1 VVSPN
6 GAGSAS
12 LPYVLANLVQAGDTV
27 MLADGVYVVQNLA
40 VSQPNVTI
48 RAEHLPAAGAP
59 PKVWLDGSIP
69 YRYWSQPRS
78 GVWQHSYS
86 KDFCNTT
93 LLHMSCS
100 QLPVAYR
107 SDQVFKGNMSVPQ
120 TLSSSDLGSTL
131 PVFWVDTANRVLDVN
146 FDPGTNTTVT
156 DKETALVFN
165 SSASNSV
172 LEGVGVRKYAGND
185 SNASDLAIHQD
196 AAVFANAATGL
207 VFRDD
212 FFSFNSVRG
221 VKTQGNVPVA
231 QTPVAGGNVV
241 IDGSTF
247 DHNGELGVDGVDSD
261 DILVEHSLFYANNL
275 KNYDPANEAGG
286 VKLLST
292 WGSDITEN
300 VFRNNY
306 APGLWYDR
314 SSYNS
319 TVADNLFQDNLN
331 AGVRY
336 EVSAHATITANT
348 VIGSHAGLFVYESSQ
363 VSLSHNVLRG
373 NLIGIDVEEGFRTWA
388 NNPPN
393 RDSDPDRV
401 HPADLTF
408 DVTAIDIH
416 ANGFYYAPPPH
427 TYAVCNP
434 STTRQLALDGCVYQI
449 AVGDDQAQLD
459 AAALDVNAVDDNFH
473 RQNWP
478 SDPLHAKVPVFI
490 AMWQAR
496 PATAAPGGCV
506 LGSASSRQ
514 LRWVTLPDF
523 QCTGQ
528 EAGAATPF

>member
-1 VVSPN
+1 VV
-6 GAGSAS
+6 
-12 LPYVLANLVQAGDTV
+12 L
-27 MLADGVYVVQNLA
+27 
-40 VSQPNVTI
+40 
-48 RAEHLPAAGAP
+48 
-59 PKVWLDGSIP
+59 
-69 YRYWSQPRS
+69 
-78 GVWQHSYS
+78 
-86 KDFCNTT
+86 
-93 LLHMSCS
+93 
-100 QLPVAYR
+100 
-107 SDQVFKGNMSVPQ
+107 
-120 TLSSSDLGSTL
+120 
-131 PVFWVDTANRVLDVN
+131 
-146 FDPGTNTTVT
+146 
-156 DKETALVFN
+156 
-165 SSASNSV
+165 
-172 LEGVGVRKYAGND
+172 
-185 SNASDLAIHQD
+185 
-196 AAVFANAATGL
+196 
-207 VFRDD
+207 RDD

-241 IDGSTF
+241 VDGSTF
-247 DHNGELGVDGVDSD
+247 DHNGELGLDGVDSD
-261 DILVEHSLFYANNL
+261 DIVVEHSLFYANNL

-292 WGSDITEN
+292 WGSDVTEN

-319 TVADNLFQDNLN
+319 TVDDNLFQDNLN

-336 EVSAHATITANT
+336 EVSAHATITRNT

-363 VSLSHNVLRG
+363 VSLSHNLLRG
-373 NLIGIDVEEGFRTWA
+373 NLIGVDVEEGFRTWT

-393 RDSDPDRV
+393 RDSDPDRI

-408 DVTAIDIH
+408 DVTDIDVH

-434 STTRQLALDGCVYQI
+434 STTLQLALDGCVYQI
-449 AVGDDQAQLD
+449 AVGDDQAQAD
-459 AAALDVNAVDDNFH
+459 AATLDVTTQHDNFH

-490 AMWQAR
+490 AMWQTR
-496 PATAAPGGCV
+496 PETATTSGCAA
-506 LGSASSRQ
+506 GSSSSRQ